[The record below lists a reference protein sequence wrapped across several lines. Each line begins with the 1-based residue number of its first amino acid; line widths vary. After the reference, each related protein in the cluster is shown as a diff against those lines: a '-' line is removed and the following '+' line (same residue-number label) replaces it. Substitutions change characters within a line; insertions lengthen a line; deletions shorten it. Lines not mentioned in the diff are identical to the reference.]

1 MAERCPEIRKNSH
14 GYYEAEKRGQCLRD
28 AGHGAFSHC
37 DWMPPLDSEQFKR
50 GRGDISDEE
59 AQRMWQRYQEQEA
72 KPVGPDPNAELPY

>member
-1 MAERCPEIRKNSH
+1 
-14 GYYEAEKRGQCLRD
+14 
-28 AGHGAFSHC
+28 
-37 DWMPPLDSEQFKR
+37 MPPLDSEQFKR